1 METAELEIIK
11 KIHEIFKLKNLR
23 LSLAESCT
31 AGLISSLIIHLPGAS
46 DFFDS
51 AVVCYSAESK
61 KKLLGV
67 KKSILKKY
75 GTVSEET
82 AGAMAEGIRMKTK
95 TDFALSVTGNLG
107 PNPIEDKKTG
117 IVFIAVSFEGG
128 IESKGMIFE
137 GTREEIKHVAS
148 IAALEFL
155 HEVVS
160 VWA

>member
-1 METAELEIIK
+1 METSELELVQ
-11 KIHEIFKLKNLR
+11 KIHEIFKSRKLR

-31 AGLISSLIIHLPGAS
+31 AGFISSLITQMPGAL

-51 AVVCYSAESK
+51 AVVCYSPESK

-67 KKSILKKY
+67 KRSILKKY

-82 AGAMAEGIRMKTK
+82 ARAMAEGVRLRTK
-95 TDFALSVTGNLG
+95 TDFALSITGNLG

-117 IVFIAVSFEGG
+117 MVFIAVSFEGG
-128 IESKGMIFE
+128 VESKGMMFE
-137 GTREEIKHVAS
+137 GSREEIKHAAA

-155 HEVVS
+155 SGVTS
-160 VWA
+160 VWG